1 MIRMEEKKYRLKK
14 VGRYFYMDKGVL
26 LEKLFNPIQLAFLI
40 IHLVLAFLNTQNPGH
55 TVK

>member
-14 VGRYFYMDKGVL
+14 VGRYFYLDNGVL
-26 LEKLFNPIQLAFLI
+26 LEKLFDPIRLAFLI
-40 IHLVLAFLNTQNPGH
+40 IHLVLAFLNPQNPGH